1 MLLTL
6 IKYMNMMIYQF
17 GFIDTGT
24 FPDTWKIGNIIPAH
38 KKGDKHIVNNYSP
51 VSLLPIFGKS
61 LEKLL

>member
-1 MLLTL
+1 
-6 IKYMNMMIYQF
+6 MIYQF

-24 FPDTWKIGNIIPAH
+24 FPDTRKIGNIIPAQ
-38 KKGDKHIVNNYSP
+38 KKGDKQIVNNYSP

>member
-1 MLLTL
+1 
-6 IKYMNMMIYQF
+6 MNMIYQF